1 MQTNKRII
9 IRGRVQ
15 GVFYRASAKEQADL
29 LGVRGEVQNLKDGSV
44 EIKAEADEATIT
56 AFIRWCHQGPPRA
69 KVEEV
74 VVEDAVFTGY
84 SNFKVIK
91 H

>member
-9 IRGRVQ
+9 VRGRVQ

-44 EIKAEADEATIT
+44 EIKAEGDEAAIT
-56 AFIRWCHQGPPRA
+56 SLIRWCHQGPARA

-74 VVEDAVFTGY
+74 IVEDAVFAGY
-84 SNFKVIK
+84 LNFKVIK
-91 H
+91 Y